1 MIKKIAIVR
10 LSAMGDII
18 HSMTALQFI
27 KKKYPNI
34 QIDWFVESVFAGVLE
49 NNPHVDNIIK
59 LNLKS
64 IKKNKSEIFNQIKL
78 VSSFKKNNYD
88 LVLDIHGRIK
98 SSIVTSLLG
107 KNRVGFCKDSLRQE
121 KIATLFYNKKISI
134 AYHRNVIDIYCS
146 FFAEA
151 LDFNISHENI
161 LNKEPFLF
169 YKDENRVIYDYL
181 EKNRKNILLVVG
193 ASWPSKIYPKEK
205 FAKLVSSIDENFL
218 LIWGNEQEKEMAK
231 FIGQNSKAK
240 VLPKI
245 DLNSLKALVSQVDL
259 VIGGDTGPTHM
270 AWALNVASISIYG
283 NTPAH
288 RITFHTEI
296 NKSIESS
303 SIVNPYKIDKN
314 DFSIQ
319 EIDEQEIVKIAKEL
333 LYDRKN

>member
-27 KKKYPNI
+27 KAKYPNI
-34 QIDWFVESVFAGVLE
+34 QIDWFVEEAFAGVLE

-98 SSIVTSLLG
+98 SALVTRFLG
-107 KNRVGFCKDSLRQE
+107 KNRVGFCRDSLRQE
-121 KIATLFYNKKISI
+121 KIATIFYNKKISI
-134 AYHRNVIDIYCS
+134 PYHYNVIDIYCS
-146 FFAEA
+146 FLAKSLNFE
-151 LDFNISHENI
+151 ISKEDI

-169 YKDENRVIYDYL
+169 FKDESGIIYDYL
-181 EKNRKNILLVVG
+181 EKDRKNILFVVG

-205 FAKLVSSIDENFL
+205 FAKIASSLNENFL
-218 LIWGNEQEKEMAK
+218 VIWANDDEKEAATY
-231 FIGQNSKAK
+231 IENNSKAR

-245 DLNSLKALVSQVDL
+245 DLNSLKALVSNVDL
-259 VIGGDTGPTHM
+259 VIGADTGPTHM
-270 AWALNVASISIYG
+270 AWALNIPSISIYG
-283 NTPAH
+283 NTPAY
-288 RITFHTEI
+288 RITYATKI
-296 NKSIESS
+296 NKTVESDTF
-303 SIVNPYKIDKN
+303 VDPYKIDKN

-319 EIDEQEIVKIAKEL
+319 DVDEEEIIKIAKEL
-333 LYDRKN
+333 LYDRKD